1 MGGENAKWDGE
12 CVGQA
17 LGWLQDA
24 AATPGRPRRVACAIE
39 GRRRVADTRRQDPE
53 PVGPGDTEDFLKNM
67 IQLLKPTP
75 DSDTLTMIYS

>member
-24 AATPGRPRRVACAIE
+24 AATPGRPRRVACATE
-39 GRRRVADTRRQDPE
+39 GRRWVAETRRQDSA
-53 PVGPGDTEDFLKNM
+53 PVTDRFLKTT
-67 IQLLKPTP
+67 IQCLMTMT
-75 DSDTLTMIYS
+75 DRAGLTMISS